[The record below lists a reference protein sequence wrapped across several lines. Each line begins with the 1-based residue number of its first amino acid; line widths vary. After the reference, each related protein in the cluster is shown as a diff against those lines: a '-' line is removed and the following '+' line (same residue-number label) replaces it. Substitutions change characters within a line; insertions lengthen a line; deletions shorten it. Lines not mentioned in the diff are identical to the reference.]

1 MTSNKIEDMMH
12 EYQAA
17 FASLGFDVRN
27 KDLIEVLTFLVNE
40 LTKTKVDLYNVLCE
54 VRGSNENN

>member
-1 MTSNKIEDMMH
+1 MSNKIEDMMH

-40 LTKTKVDLYNVLCE
+40 LNKTKVDLYNVSRE
-54 VRGSNENN
+54 VRG

>member
-1 MTSNKIEDMMH
+1 MSNKVEDMMH

-17 FASLGFDVRN
+17 FVALGFDVRN

-40 LTKTKVDLYNVLCE
+40 LNKTKAELNNVQRNLNGQTE
-54 VRGSNENN
+54 VR

>member
-1 MTSNKIEDMMH
+1 MSNKVEDMMH

-40 LTKTKVDLYNVLCE
+40 LNKTKVELDC
-54 VRGSNENN
+54 VRREMIWR